1 MKNYFYDV
9 LPVDIQEEILSIA
22 KIKNDFD
29 MVVTDIAVS
38 IYHEINYDGK
48 GSTLLS
54 WIERGNKK
62 APNITTYHM
71 DYVYNNVLDTR
82 VWNWYV

>member
-1 MKNYFYDV
+1 MKNYFYDL
-9 LPVDIQEEILSIA
+9 LPVEIQEEIISIA

-29 MVVTDIAVS
+29 MVVDDIAVS

-54 WIERGNKK
+54 WVERGNRK
-62 APNITTYHM
+62 APIITTYHL
-71 DYVYNNVLDTR
+71 DDIDNNVLDTR
-82 VWNWYV
+82 AWNWYM